1 MYGTLRGGPRGVG
14 GRPHLPVTFLAY
26 RYLPKHEGELPR
38 AGATSSERREC
49 VDMLK
54 LVIVVAFVMAPTP
67 TSGECKQS
75 CAKAHAPWLQKCDWH
90 NCRSCADCRT
100 CTPCDDDPGVL
111 KEYLLLNHLTCATHH
126 YGLTKRCN
134 NSQWWRDEHICIGIY
149 PLPPHPSH
157 DPS

>member
-1 MYGTLRGGPRGVG
+1 
-14 GRPHLPVTFLAY
+14 
-26 RYLPKHEGELPR
+26 
-38 AGATSSERREC
+38 
-49 VDMLK
+49 MLK

-134 NSQWWRDEHICIGIY
+134 NSQWWRDENGGVLLCGKWMCICIGIY